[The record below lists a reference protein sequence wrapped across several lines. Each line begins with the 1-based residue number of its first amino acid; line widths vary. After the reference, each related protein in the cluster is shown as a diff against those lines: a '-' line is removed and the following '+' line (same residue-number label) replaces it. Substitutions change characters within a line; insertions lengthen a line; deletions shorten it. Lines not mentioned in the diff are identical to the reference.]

1 MARIT
6 KTVIEQSARAI
17 TCFIGSLSQD
27 TKKGNHPILLTGGID
42 VEVEIKAGL
51 EDKLIIN
58 AKVGNCVVYKDKITY
73 QQIADVA
80 GSAESLYSVLV
91 FKITEALYDNA
102 LIADFSLMKLIS
114 AVGNRHVT
122 ETTLELPAGYTVELN
137 SDAIIILNADNKR
150 IELQEFNNNGYALSP
165 ALCIPKTIATHMA
178 AEDFSPFTI
187 L

>member
-17 TCFIGSLSQD
+17 TCFIGSLSHD

-80 GSAESLYSVLV
+80 GSAESLYSALV

-102 LIADFSLMKLIS
+102 LITDFSLMKLIS
-114 AVGNRHVT
+114 AVGNRHVN
-122 ETTLELPAGYTVELN
+122 ESTLTLPAGYTVELKAD
-137 SDAIIILNADNKR
+137 SITILTAAGERVEPK
-150 IELQEFNNNGYALSP
+150 EFFNNGYPLSP
-165 ALCIPKTIATHMA
+165 ALCIPKTITTHMVS
-178 AEDFSPFTI
+178 EDFSPFTI
-187 L
+187 I